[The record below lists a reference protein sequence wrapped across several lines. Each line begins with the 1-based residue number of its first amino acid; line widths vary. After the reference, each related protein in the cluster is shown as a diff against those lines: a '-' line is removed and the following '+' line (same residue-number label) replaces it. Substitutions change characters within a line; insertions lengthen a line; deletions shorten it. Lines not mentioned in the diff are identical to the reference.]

1 MPVKDN
7 SVGFVVD
14 YTDITG
20 KLAGA
25 RTRKK
30 HEKREP
36 RRDERKRRGDHS
48 LANALQVKHPRLGFA
63 FANTIAECHDP
74 NTRRQS
80 GEGHVAFPF
89 PN

>member
-1 MPVKDN
+1 
-7 SVGFVVD
+7 
-14 YTDITG
+14 
-20 KLAGA
+20 
-25 RTRKK
+25 
-30 HEKREP
+30 
-36 RRDERKRRGDHS
+36 
-48 LANALQVKHPRLGFA
+48 VKHPRLGFA